1 MSDSFKNTDSP
12 KLLPY
17 FLILFGMSAGLSSV
31 VTLVAEFKQEL
42 GFSNFEIGLTIF
54 CGFASSFIALITLS
68 PHADRGRSPLLL
80 KSGLL
85 LGIISLF
92 FMAVGDSLWYFI
104 IGRSLFG
111 FALGAASP
119 AARRTVI
126 VANPNELGKNLG
138 KLGAYDVAGWVVGPG
153 ITAALNAMGNF
164 RTPFWVMGTALIF
177 LLPTAWKAKPDTA
190 ERDIQ
195 KRKPLDLFRIRR
207 LNGALLILSAYFV
220 FIGAFESVWVLE
232 LDFRGASQWQ
242 IGVALTL
249 AALPI
254 PLLAMKGGI
263 LAQRYGARRWTLG
276 TMSICAAFVASFGI
290 FQGLLAL
297 IILTILCSLF
307 EGLGFP
313 AGPMLV
319 SVSVPEER
327 QAAAQ
332 GLAGATEVA
341 AGALGSIVAGVIY
354 HTTNDTIVWITTS
367 IIMIVLLVFGWILTK
382 PPDRQPVRPDI
393 PFDLKRRLLE

>member
-1 MSDSFKNTDSP
+1 MSDPLSNTDNT

-68 PHADRGRSPLLL
+68 PLADRGRSPILL

-85 LGIISLF
+85 LGIIALF

-126 VANPNELGKNLG
+126 AANPDELGKNLG

-153 ITAALNAMGNF
+153 ITAALNAAGNF
-164 RTPFWVMGTALIF
+164 RTPFWVMGVALIF

-190 ERDIQ
+190 DRDVQ
-195 KRKPLDLFRIRR
+195 KKKPLDLFRIRR

-254 PLLAMKGGI
+254 PVLAMKGGI
-263 LAQRYGARRWTLG
+263 LAQRFGARRWTLG
-276 TMSICAAFVASFGI
+276 TMSICAVFVASFGI
-290 FQGLLAL
+290 FEGLITL
-297 IILTILCSLF
+297 IILTILSSIF

-332 GLAGATEVA
+332 GLAGATEGA
-341 AGALGSIVAGVIY
+341 AGALASIAAAVIY
-354 HTTNDTIVWITTS
+354 QTTNDTVVWITTS
-367 IIMIVLLVFGWILTK
+367 IVMIVLLVFGWILTK
-382 PPDRQPVRPDI
+382 PPDGKPIKPDV
-393 PFDLKRRLLE
+393 PFDLKRRLFE

>member
-1 MSDSFKNTDSP
+1 MSDSSTSLESP
-12 KLLPY
+12 KLFPY
-17 FLILFGMSAGLSSV
+17 FLIIFGMSAGLSSV
-31 VTLVAEFKQEL
+31 VTLVAEFKQEF

-54 CGFASSFIALITLS
+54 CGFAFSFIALITLS
-68 PHADRGRSPLLL
+68 PHADRGRSPILL

-85 LGIISLF
+85 LGIIALF
-92 FMAVGDSLWYFI
+92 FLAVGDSLWYFI
-104 IGRSLFG
+104 VGRSLFG
-111 FALGAASP
+111 FGLGAAAP

-153 ITAALNAMGNF
+153 ITAALNAMGDF
-164 RTPFWVMGTALIF
+164 RTPFWVMGVALVF
-177 LLPTAWKAKPDTA
+177 LLPTAWKAKPDA
-190 ERDIQ
+190 AGRDFQ
-195 KRKPLDLFRIRR
+195 KRRPLDLFRIRR
-207 LNGALLILSAYFV
+207 LKGALLILSAYFA
-220 FIGAFESVWVLE
+220 FIGVFESVWVLE

-263 LAQRYGARRWTLG
+263 LAQRFGARRWALG
-276 TMSICAAFVASFGI
+276 TMSICAAFVASFGM
-290 FQGLLAL
+290 FQGLLTI

-341 AGALGSIVAGVIY
+341 AGALASIMAAVIY
-354 HTTNDTIVWITTS
+354 QTTNDTVVWITTS

-393 PFDLKRRLLE
+393 PFDIKRRLSG

>member
-1 MSDSFKNTDSP
+1 MSDSFTSLDSP
-12 KLLPY
+12 KLFPY
-17 FLILFGMSAGLSSV
+17 FLIIFGMSAGLSSV
-31 VTLVAEFKQEL
+31 ITLVAEFKQEF

-54 CGFASSFIALITLS
+54 CGFAFSFIALITLS
-68 PHADRGRSPLLL
+68 PHADRGRSPILL

-85 LGIISLF
+85 LGIIALF
-92 FMAVGDSLWYFI
+92 ILAVGDSLWYFI
-104 IGRSLFG
+104 VGRSLFG
-111 FALGAASP
+111 FGLGAAAP

-138 KLGAYDVAGWVVGPG
+138 KLGAYDVAGWVVGPS
-153 ITAALNAMGNF
+153 ITAALNAIGDF
-164 RTPFWVMGTALIF
+164 RTPFWVMGVALVF
-177 LLPTAWKAKPDTA
+177 LLPTAWKAKPDA
-190 ERDIQ
+190 AGHDFQ

-207 LNGALLILSAYFV
+207 LKGALLILSAYFT
-220 FIGAFESVWVLE
+220 FIGVFESVWVLE

-254 PLLAMKGGI
+254 PLLAIKGGI
-263 LAQRYGARRWTLG
+263 LAQRFGARRWALG
-276 TMSICAAFVASFGI
+276 TMSICAVFVASFGL
-290 FQGLLAL
+290 FQGLLTM

-341 AGALGSIVAGVIY
+341 AGALASIMAAVIY
-354 HTTNDTIVWITTS
+354 QTTNDTVVWITTS

-382 PPDRQPVRPDI
+382 PSDHQPVRPGI
-393 PFDLKRRLLE
+393 PFDLKRRLFG

>member
-1 MSDSFKNTDSP
+1 MSDPVSNTDTP

-31 VTLVAEFKQEL
+31 ITLVAEFKEEL

-54 CGFASSFIALITLS
+54 CGFASSFIALIILS
-68 PHADRGRSPLLL
+68 PHADRGRSPILL

-85 LGIISLF
+85 LGIIALF

-104 IGRSLFG
+104 VGRSLFG
-111 FALGAASP
+111 FALGSASP

-126 VANPNELGKNLG
+126 VASRDELGKNLG

-164 RTPFWVMGTALIF
+164 RTPFWVMGIALIF
-177 LLPTAWKAKPDTA
+177 LLPTAWKAKPDKA
-190 ERDIQ
+190 ERDVE
-195 KRKPLDLFRIRR
+195 KKKPLDLFRIRR

-242 IGVALTL
+242 IGVGLTL

-263 LAQRYGARRWTLG
+263 LAQRFGARRWTLG
-276 TMSICAAFVASFGI
+276 TMSICAVLVASFGM
-290 FQGLLAL
+290 FEGLLTL
-297 IILTILCSLF
+297 IILTIICSLF

-341 AGALGSIVAGVIY
+341 AGAFASIVAAVIY
-354 HTTNDTIVWITTS
+354 QTTNDTVVWITTS

-382 PPDRQPVRPDI
+382 PPDHQPVRPDI
-393 PFDLKRRLLE
+393 PFDLKRRLFE

>member
-1 MSDSFKNTDSP
+1 MSDSFKNKDNP

-85 LGIISLF
+85 LGIIALF

-126 VANPNELGKNLG
+126 VANPDELGKNLG

-153 ITAALNAMGNF
+153 ITAALNAMGDF
-164 RTPFWVMGTALIF
+164 RTPFWVMGAALIF
-177 LLPTAWKAKPDTA
+177 LLPTAWKAKPDKIGRA
-190 ERDIQ
+190 SCRER
-195 KRKPLDLFRIRR
+195 
-207 LNGALLILSAYFV
+207 V
-220 FIGAFESVWVLE
+220 
-232 LDFRGASQWQ
+232 
-242 IGVALTL
+242 
-249 AALPI
+249 
-254 PLLAMKGGI
+254 
-263 LAQRYGARRWTLG
+263 
-276 TMSICAAFVASFGI
+276 
-290 FQGLLAL
+290 
-297 IILTILCSLF
+297 
-307 EGLGFP
+307 
-313 AGPMLV
+313 
-319 SVSVPEER
+319 
-327 QAAAQ
+327 
-332 GLAGATEVA
+332 
-341 AGALGSIVAGVIY
+341 
-354 HTTNDTIVWITTS
+354 
-367 IIMIVLLVFGWILTK
+367 
-382 PPDRQPVRPDI
+382 
-393 PFDLKRRLLE
+393 